1 MFCHS
6 NNPIFLIFSENVPSL
21 VYYSHIPIFIITLY
35 IGIYFYFK
43 NRNKLINIVF
53 FVITLFFS
61 IWVILDLIFWASNK
75 SDVIMFIWSTQ
86 ILIEP
91 MIHIASLYLLYLL
104 LYKKDVPLKFKIITF
119 LFYIPIVI
127 LAPTKLTLTSF
138 DVEKCLSQE
147 SFFSYYTYLIEI
159 ISIFSCLFIFY
170 KKHKEKI
177 NRIDIKKD
185 ILLLTNVVM
194 MLSLFTWGA
203 ITGSLTENWDIAQF
217 GLFGMPV
224 FLSLLIY
231 YSIEFDVSELKMLG
245 KNFLVIS
252 MWVLIASL
260 LINKD
265 LNINTTA
272 VLITFIISIIF
283 GLVIIRLHNKESVQ
297 MGIISSL
304 AHNLNIL
311 NSSLTQKVEEQT
323 LTIQASYDLEMKA
336 HRELKKLSDTK
347 DQFVSLAQHNLRVP
361 ISSIANNLKDIL
373 TGKYGVIDSKT
384 AAAIEDTVQASDSL
398 RHIADD
404 LKDIAKM
411 KIGSQILD
419 TKSTNLLPILKE
431 VIQDLKLDIKNMEI
445 TLSYP
450 TDDSYWPEVKVDQNK
465 IRDVFIVIIENAIK
479 YNKKG
484 GTIDIITT
492 KKEDGLEIKIA
503 NTGIGIT
510 KDEHDNILSK
520 SFYRS
525 QRVKETNPTGMGIGL
540 FLSKLIIEAHHG
552 SLNIN
557 SNGLN
562 RGAEVTILLQND
574 FLNNLDI

>member
-1 MFCHS
+1 
-6 NNPIFLIFSENVPSL
+6 
-21 VYYSHIPIFIITLY
+21 
-35 IGIYFYFK
+35 
-43 NRNKLINIVF
+43 
-53 FVITLFFS
+53 
-61 IWVILDLIFWASNK
+61 
-75 SDVIMFIWSTQ
+75 
-86 ILIEP
+86 
-91 MIHIASLYLLYLL
+91 
-104 LYKKDVPLKFKIITF
+104 
-119 LFYIPIVI
+119 
-127 LAPTKLTLTSF
+127 
-138 DVEKCLSQE
+138 
-147 SFFSYYTYLIEI
+147 
-159 ISIFSCLFIFY
+159 
-170 KKHKEKI
+170 
-177 NRIDIKKD
+177 
-185 ILLLTNVVM
+185 